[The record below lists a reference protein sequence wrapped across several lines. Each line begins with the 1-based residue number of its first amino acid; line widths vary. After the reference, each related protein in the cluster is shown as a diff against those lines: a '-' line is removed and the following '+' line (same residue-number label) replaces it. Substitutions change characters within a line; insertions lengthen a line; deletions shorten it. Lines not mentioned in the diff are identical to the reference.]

1 VRALLS
7 IAVAAAALTF
17 VSVSPEAAG
26 ASSYGQATLTIVTV
40 PKLAGV
46 HFALDGRTFVTGRQ
60 GIVRIATTQGSHLL
74 QILDTKV
81 HAPGV
86 RSTFVRWEDN
96 KYTATRTLTINHN
109 TVIDAGFQQTVRVSF
124 AFADLDGRPVVGR
137 VSRLTLSNTLGSRVS
152 FAPSWPQWLRATNV
166 ARRFT
171 GLEPTLIQYSIE
183 RALVNSSNVV
193 NQSQQRFY
201 PLRTRR
207 VTARL
212 LLYSARVSV
221 HDFLFGT
228 STGNQLDL
236 VYPSGA
242 EVAYPLKGRTLLF
255 SSLPRGTYG
264 VRIDAGGYVPSVSL
278 ALSKNQVL
286 DVKVISYLDMLLLL
300 AVVLGLVSVLIL
312 VPRPFLRLRLRS
324 LGSGRQPTPDDLE
337 PVKPLSGAR
346 KTLIDRYMPEPDASA
361 PAVPR
366 MPTPAP
372 RPIAVPAS
380 GESVERSVWG
390 LPSRSLETAVESLR
404 RRRQRLSDVPGL
416 AQRLRPAAGSQVPE
430 EALKG
435 ERIELINV
443 YMQEHLTSAQDTESP
458 AQPARQPEA
467 VPNAEAAARAEAPPT
482 TAEPA
487 DAAPTAPARLAPVI
501 ELRATP
507 AVEEDAAPA
516 VEESPAPPRKEV
528 APAVEKSATP
538 AVEEKPAPLVEEA
551 AASPVEKSAT
561 PAVEE
566 KPAPLVEEAA
576 ASAVEESPAPPRKR
590 AAPARRKR
598 VAPAVEESATPAVEE
613 SPAPARKRAAPARR
627 KRVAAVE
634 ESAAPTIEEKP
645 APSVEEDAASSVEES
660 PAPARKRAAPAR
672 RKRAVPAVEESA
684 TPAEK
689 TTAAARRK
697 PAASAKA
704 KTTGQSARER
714 APAKKKSTTAATSRK
729 STTPAKQMTQAPAK
743 PKPRART
750 TKKATT
756 PAATQRR
763 ARRTSVPATPRK
775 EAARD
780 GKAGATT
787 NGAASSDDFARLLTA
802 AAVEALQEDSKKAT
816 ATWSPRSSTGSVSR

>member
-7 IAVAAAALTF
+7 IAAAAAALTF
-17 VSVSPEAAG
+17 VSVSPAAAG
-26 ASSYGQATLTIVTV
+26 ASNYGQATLTIVTV

-46 HFALDGRTFVTGRQ
+46 HFALDGRTYVTGHQ
-60 GIVRIATTQGSHLL
+60 GVVRIATTQGSHLL
-74 QILDTKV
+74 QILDTRV

-152 FAPSWPQWLRATNV
+152 FAPSWPQWLRATNI

-171 GLEPTLIQYSIE
+171 GLEPTLIEYSIE
-183 RALVNSSNVV
+183 QALVESSNVV

-221 HDFLFGT
+221 RDFLFGT

-236 VYPSGA
+236 VYPSGNA
-242 EVAYPLKGRTLLF
+242 MAYPLKGRTLLF

-264 VRIDAGGYVPSVSL
+264 VRVNAGGYVPSVSL

-286 DVKVISYLDMLLLL
+286 DVKVISYLDMLLLF

-312 VPRPFLRLRLRS
+312 APRPFLRLRLRS
-324 LGSGRQPTPDDLE
+324 LGSGRRPTPDDLE
-337 PVKPLSGAR
+337 PVAPLSGAR
-346 KTLIDRYMPEPDASA
+346 KTLIDRYMPEPEAPA

-372 RPIAVPAS
+372 RPIPVPAS
-380 GESVERSVWG
+380 GESVERPLRG

-404 RRRQRLSDVPGL
+404 RRRQRLADVPGR
-416 AQRLRPAAGSQVPE
+416 ARRLRPAAANQVPE
-430 EALKG
+430 EALEA

-443 YMQEHLTSAQDTESP
+443 YMQEHLTPAQDTESP

-467 VPNAEAAARAEAPPT
+467 VPNAEAAARAEAPAT

-487 DAAPTAPARLAPVI
+487 DAAPAAPARLAPVI
-501 ELRATP
+501 EQRAAPPVEGDTAAAVEESAVAAVEEKPASP
-507 AVEEDAAPA
+507 AVEEAASA
-516 VEESPAPPRKEV
+516 VEESAVAAVEEKPASPVVEEAASAVEESAAAAVEEKPASPVEDE
-528 APAVEKSATP
+528 AASAVEKSAAPALNRAAPARRRRVAPVVEESATP
-538 AVEEKPAPLVEEA
+538 AVEEKPALLVEE
-551 AASPVEKSAT
+551 E
-561 PAVEE
+561 
-566 KPAPLVEEAA
+566 A
-576 ASAVEESPAPPRKR
+576 ASAVEEG
-590 AAPARRKR
+590 
-598 VAPAVEESATPAVEE
+598 
-613 SPAPARKRAAPARR
+613 PAPARKRAAPARR
-627 KRVAAVE
+627 K
-634 ESAAPTIEEKP
+634 P
-645 APSVEEDAASSVEES
+645 
-660 PAPARKRAAPAR
+660 AAPA
-672 RKRAVPAVEESA
+672 E
-684 TPAEK
+684 
-689 TTAAARRK
+689 
-697 PAASAKA
+697 A
-704 KTTGQSARER
+704 KTTGQSSRKR
-714 APAKKKSTTAATSRK
+714 APAKKKSTTAATGK
-729 STTPAKQMTQAPAK
+729 STTPAKQTTRAAAK
-743 PKPRART
+743 PKPKART

-756 PAATQRR
+756 PATTQRR
-763 ARRTSVPATPRK
+763 ARRTSVPATPHK
-775 EAARD
+775 EAARN

-787 NGAASSDDFARLLTA
+787 SGAASSDDFARVVA
-802 AAVEALQEDSKKAT
+802 AAVEALQEDSETVRTGT

>member
-1 VRALLS
+1 MRALLS

-17 VSVSPEAAG
+17 VSVSPAAAG
-26 ASSYGQATLTIVTV
+26 ASNYGQATLTIVTV

-390 LPSRSLETAVESLR
+390 LPSRSLETAVDSLR
-404 RRRQRLSDVPGL
+404 RRRERLADVPGL
-416 AQRLRPAAGSQVPE
+416 AQRLRPAAGSQAPE
-430 EALKG
+430 DALKG

-443 YMQEHLTSAQDTESP
+443 YMQEHLTTAQDTESP
-458 AQPARQPEA
+458 APPARQPEA
-467 VPNAEAAARAEAPPT
+467 VANAEAAARSEAPPT

-501 ELRATP
+501 ELRAAP
-507 AVEEDAAPA
+507 AVEEDAASA

-528 APAVEKSATP
+528 APA
-538 AVEEKPAPLVEEA
+538 
-551 AASPVEKSAT
+551 VEKSAT

-729 STTPAKQMTQAPAK
+729 STAPAKQTTQAATK

-816 ATWSPRSSTGSVSR
+816 ATWNPRSSTGSVSR

>member
-1 VRALLS
+1 
-7 IAVAAAALTF
+7 
-17 VSVSPEAAG
+17 
-26 ASSYGQATLTIVTV
+26 
-40 PKLAGV
+40 
-46 HFALDGRTFVTGRQ
+46 
-60 GIVRIATTQGSHLL
+60 VRIATTQGSHLL

-152 FAPSWPQWLRATNV
+152 FAPSWPQWLRASNV

-183 RALVNSSNVV
+183 RALVNKSNVV

-390 LPSRSLETAVESLR
+390 LPSRSLETAVDSLR
-404 RRRQRLSDVPGL
+404 RRRERLADVPGL
-416 AQRLRPAAGSQVPE
+416 AQRLRPAAGSQAPE
-430 EALKG
+430 DALKG

-507 AVEEDAAPA
+507 AVEEDAASA

-528 APAVEKSATP
+528 APA
-538 AVEEKPAPLVEEA
+538 
-551 AASPVEKSAT
+551 VEKSAT

-729 STTPAKQMTQAPAK
+729 STAPAKQTTQAATK

-816 ATWSPRSSTGSVSR
+816 ATWNPRSSTGSVSR

>member
-17 VSVSPEAAG
+17 VSVSPAAAG
-26 ASSYGQATLTIVTV
+26 ASNYGQATLTIVTV

-458 AQPARQPEA
+458 APPARQPEA
-467 VPNAEAAARAEAPPT
+467 VANAEAAARSEAPPT

-501 ELRATP
+501 ELRAAP
-507 AVEEDAAPA
+507 AVEEDAASA

-528 APAVEKSATP
+528 APA
-538 AVEEKPAPLVEEA
+538 
-551 AASPVEKSAT
+551 VEKSAT

-729 STTPAKQMTQAPAK
+729 STAPAKQTTQAATK

-816 ATWSPRSSTGSVSR
+816 ATWNPRSSTGSVSR